1 MHSVLRKDAVVAAR
15 ELYSSSAIL
24 RGLPAWA
31 PLGAAP
37 PSKNE
42 IVAIYEGDPPPAEGG
57 QYLGGQSNPTPPIK
71 KAPRV
76 A

>member
-1 MHSVLRKDAVVAAR
+1 MRCSFALIAMHSVLRKDAVVAAR
-15 ELYSSSAIL
+15 ELYSGSAIL

-42 IVAIYEGDPPPAEGG
+42 IVAI
-57 QYLGGQSNPTPPIK
+57 
-71 KAPRV
+71 
-76 A
+76 